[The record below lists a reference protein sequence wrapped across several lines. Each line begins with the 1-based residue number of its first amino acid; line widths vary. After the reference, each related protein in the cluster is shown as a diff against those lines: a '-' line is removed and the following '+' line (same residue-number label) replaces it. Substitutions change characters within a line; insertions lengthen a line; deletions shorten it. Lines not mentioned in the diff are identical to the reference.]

1 MFWLMKKSNF
11 TINIENKLKAV
22 APKKWASRF
31 KPEDFLKGN
40 GMETSSLQFLNMS
53 MPALRHQLATLF
65 STKAE
70 SYSPEL
76 FEDMQKLWFESDIF
90 DAKMFA
96 IYWLDQQKP
105 EFLLKNHKAIL
116 KWADQIDNW
125 AHSDGLCS
133 IFARMFDNSQSL
145 LLPTYMK
152 WNKHK
157 NSWLRRCSMVGT
169 FYYSRSRKNVPTF
182 AQARKLVEPHFTAPE
197 YYVQKGVGWTLR
209 EMYNVYPNET
219 TRYIES
225 NLPLITPIA
234 WVAASE
240 KMPKAKKENLLKKRK
255 LHRKR

>member
-1 MFWLMKKSNF
+1 MKKSKF
-11 TINIENKLKAV
+11 TVEIENKLKAA

-40 GMETSSLQFLNMS
+40 GMETSSLKFLNLS

-65 STKAE
+65 STKTE

-76 FEDMQKLWFESDIF
+76 FKDMQALWFESDIF
-90 DAKMFA
+90 DAKTFA
-96 IYWLDQQKP
+96 IYWLDQQEP
-105 EFLLKNHKAIL
+105 EFLLKNHKEVL
-116 KWADQIDNW
+116 KWAHEIDNW

-133 IFARMFDNSQSL
+133 IFARMFDDSQNL
-145 LLPTYMK
+145 LLPTYLK

-169 FYYSRSRKNVPTF
+169 FYYSRSRKNLPTF
-182 AQARKLVEPHFTAPE
+182 AQARKLVEPHFTAKE

-209 EMYNVYPNET
+209 EMYNVYPAET
-219 TRYIES
+219 TRYIETK
-225 NLPLITPIA
+225 LPLITSIA

-240 KMPKAKKENLLKKRK
+240 KMPKSKKSVLLKKRK
-255 LHRKR
+255 QHRKR